1 MSNTV
6 VVNVQANTSAA
17 TADITT
23 TTVAVDNLT
32 KANKKLNNETEQVA
46 SGFEDVTKNGGAIA
60 ILDQLTGGLASRVRD
75 TYEATKLFNFSLK
88 GMKKALIATGIGA
101 LVVALGLIIAYWDE
115 IVALI
120 TGANAKLE
128 EQKLVYDD
136 LNKSTSAY
144 IKLLQA
150 QKKLG
155 EDEGKNVTKVI
166 AKLKEK
172 LELLLKETKERKEQ
186 ITQDLKGFL
195 TAEQRTALETEF
207 YERSLQIFSLRTDI
221 LNLDKEALKV
231 KEDAKILTDKELIEA
246 QKLADFKKTE
256 LELIRVGQVNTQKEI
271 RAEELNQV
279 DIKYKLLLD
288 KAKLY
293 YGKDSEQAKAL
304 ITSRDE
310 KLAALQ
316 DKFDTEDETKRQE
329 ALDKQKADKQALTD
343 FITISTEQERE
354 NELLALDEQNII
366 LQERFKDDKDAL
378 LDIEFAYLEKLKE
391 LKVGHAEE
399 DNVIR
404 QKSLDDETAITDAK
418 KALQLGLVSAAGN
431 AIGALGS
438 LFEEGTAASKAAAL
452 AEIIIGTGVGYV
464 QGLDIAQKS
473 AKGTGAAAAFAFPIF
488 YAQQI
493 AAVAGAAKQAS
504 NILKKVPGG
513 GGGGGGLNPT
523 PPPIPAQA
531 PSFNIV
537 GQGQG
542 NQIASALGE
551 QQQQPVQAFVVS
563 QDVTTAQSLENGIIQ
578 GATLGG

>member
-1 MSNTV
+1 MANTV
-6 VVNVQANTSAA
+6 IVNVEANTASA
-17 TADITT
+17 TANITS

-32 KANKKLNNETEQVA
+32 QAEKKLNRESEKVA
-46 SGFEDVTKNGGAIA
+46 SGFENVTKNGGAIA

-75 TYEATKLFNFSLK
+75 TAEATKLFNFSLK

-155 EDEGKNVTKVI
+155 EEEGKNVTKVI
-166 AKLKEK
+166 AKLREK
-172 LELLLKETKERKEQ
+172 LELLLKESKERKEQ
-186 ITQDLKGFL
+186 IKQDLKGFL

-207 YERSLQIFSLRTDI
+207 YERGLQIFSLRTDI

-316 DKFDTEDETKRQE
+316 NKFDTEDETKRQE
-329 ALDKQKADKQALTD
+329 VLDKQKADKEALTD

-378 LDIEFAYLEKLKE
+378 LDIEFAYLERLKE
-391 LKVGHAEE
+391 LKAGHAEE

-418 KALQLGLVSAAGN
+418 KALQLGLVAAAGN

-438 LFEEGTAASKAAAL
+438 LFAEGTAASKAAAL
-452 AEIIIGTGVGYV
+452 ADIIIGTGVGYI
-464 QGLDIAQKS
+464 QGLDIAQKT
-473 AKGTGAAAAFAFPIF
+473 AKTTPAAAFTFPIF

-504 NILKKVPGG
+504 NILKTVKGG
-513 GGGGGGLNPT
+513 GGS
-523 PPPIPAQA
+523 PPSISAPPEIQQPA
-531 PSFNIV
+531 FNIV
-537 GQGQG
+537 GQGEG
-542 NQIASALGE
+542 SQIAAALGE
-551 QQQQPVQAFVVS
+551 QQQTPIQAFVVS

-578 GATLGG
+578 GATLGD